1 MLPAMPVEACVDFWS
16 RMTQQSF
23 VPGAQA
29 ARTTQPAEPR
39 ALIEILFDLVEAE
52 PLTYV
57 RPVSMAVM
65 LEVVVPP

>member
-1 MLPAMPVEACVDFWS
+1 
-16 RMTQQSF
+16 MTQQSF

-29 ARTTQPAEPR
+29 ARTTQPAAPL

-57 RPVSMAVM
+57 KPVSIAVM
-65 LEVVVPP
+65 VDTPIPP